1 MNKTLNILKGKAS
14 IISLKKLIL
23 LIISSIFCICAN
35 AQPNERYP
43 IVFSQFYNFSAL
55 INPALLQAN
64 HNSNVTASNQFHRT
78 PFNQIRTAV
87 FDADI
92 KVSHNQSKS
101 IFGLTFINDREGP
114 LLRYSRAAL
123 RYGVHIPLNEKWY
136 MSGGA
141 SVGFI
146 NLSIDQTVSS
156 GSISSFA
163 PDIALGL
170 AVYSDKIWIGFS
182 SSQISN
188 ASLQVDIAKVRLPR
202 YYSIFFKQHFEVS
215 PFFKVIPSA
224 VIRLR
229 DSYYNPV
236 LWDLNLSAQLQ
247 QYFLAGCGYSSSLGF
262 NFNVGIH
269 EYYFLS
275 NPLSFTFSYNTGI
288 GSQVLAKIES
298 FELTLR
304 YSIIKKINTESPE

>member
-1 MNKTLNILKGKAS
+1 
-14 IISLKKLIL
+14 LKKLIL
-23 LIISSIFCICAN
+23 LIISSIFCILAN

-55 INPALLQAN
+55 INPALLQTN
-64 HNSNVTASNQFHRT
+64 NRINVTASNQFHRA

-92 KVSHNQSKS
+92 KVQHSQSKS
-101 IFGLTFINDREGP
+101 IFGITFINDREGQ
-114 LLRYSRAAL
+114 LLRYSRASL
-123 RYGVHIPLNEKWY
+123 RYGVHIPLNDTWY

-170 AVYSDKIWIGFS
+170 AVYSDKTWFGFS
-182 SSQISN
+182 SGQISN
-188 ASLQVDIAKVRLPR
+188 SSLQVDISKVRLPR
-202 YYSIFFKQHFEVS
+202 YYSFFLKQCFEIS
-215 PFFKVIPSA
+215 PFFKITPGA

-236 LWDLNLSAQLQ
+236 LWDLNINAQLQ
-247 QYFLAGCGYSSSLGF
+247 QFLLAGAGYSSSLGL
-262 NFNVGIH
+262 NFNVGVH

-275 NPLSFTFSYNTGI
+275 NPLSLTFSYNTGM

-304 YSIIKKINTESPE
+304 YSIIKKRNVETTE

>member
-1 MNKTLNILKGKAS
+1 
-14 IISLKKLIL
+14 LKKLL
-23 LIISSIFCICAN
+23 LLTISSIFCIHAN

-55 INPALLQAN
+55 INPALLQTN
-64 HNSNVTASNQFHRT
+64 HNINVTASNQFHRA
-78 PFNQIRTAV
+78 PFNQIRTAI

-92 KVSHNQSKS
+92 KIPHNQSKS
-101 IFGLTFINDREGP
+101 ILGVTFINDREGQ
-114 LLRYSRAAL
+114 LLRYTRAAL

-141 SVGFI
+141 SLGFV

-170 AVYSDKIWIGFS
+170 AVYSDKTWIGFS
-182 SSQISN
+182 SGQISN
-188 ASLQVDIAKVRLPR
+188 ASLQVDISKVRLPR
-202 YYSIFFKQHFEVS
+202 YYSIFLKRHFEIS
-215 PFFKVIPSA
+215 PFFKIIPSA

-236 LWDLNLSAQLQ
+236 LWDLNVNAQLQ

-275 NPLSFTFSYNTGI
+275 NPLSLTFSYNTGLA
-288 GSQVLAKIES
+288 SQVLAKIES
-298 FELTLR
+298 FELTVR
-304 YSIIKKINTESPE
+304 YSIIKKSNTETPE

>member
-1 MNKTLNILKGKAS
+1 M
-14 IISLKKLIL
+14 KKLIL
-23 LIISSIFCICAN
+23 LTIVSSIFCIHAT

-43 IVFSQFYNFSAL
+43 IIFSQFYNFSAL
-55 INPALLQAN
+55 INPALLQTN
-64 HNSNVTASNQFHRT
+64 HRINVTASNQFHRA

-92 KVSHNQSKS
+92 KLQHNQSKS
-101 IFGLTFINDREGP
+101 IFGVTFINDREGQ
-114 LLRYSRAAL
+114 LLRYSRASL

-141 SVGFI
+141 SVGFV

-163 PDIALGL
+163 PDLTLGL
-170 AVYSDKIWIGFS
+170 AVYSDKTWIGFS

-188 ASLQVDIAKVRLPR
+188 SSLQSDISKVRLPR
-202 YYSIFFKQHFEVS
+202 YYSFFIKQYFEIS
-215 PFFKVIPSA
+215 PYFKIIPSA
-224 VIRLR
+224 VVRLR
-229 DSYYNPV
+229 NSYYNPV
-236 LWDLNLSAQLQ
+236 LWDLNVSAQLQ
-247 QYFLAGCGYSSSLGF
+247 QYVLGGLGYSSSLGL
-262 NFNVGIH
+262 NFNVGVH

-275 NPLSFTFSYNTGI
+275 NPLSLTFSYNTGI

-304 YSIIKKINTESPE
+304 YSIIKKINAETIE